1 MGLETKGV
9 WMRVAIVTE
18 SFLPTLN
25 GVTNSVLRVC
35 DYLRSEGHDV
45 MVIAPQVAGSDTAE
59 VHNEVPEGVS
69 VHRVPSVAYRE
80 FPVGLPHP
88 MVSALLHKFRP
99 DVLHAASPFLLGYQ
113 ALLAAK
119 KLGIASVAIFQ
130 TDVAGY
136 ANRNALGATERFA
149 WWVVSRIH
157 NTADLTLVPSQTSR
171 DQLEK
176 CGVDAIAHW
185 ARGVDVEGF
194 HPAHKSDP
202 DVVRLKESF
211 SPQQEVVIGYV
222 GRLAPEKNVERLAAL
237 KGLKGV
243 HVVVVGDG
251 PSADSVKTALRGVP
265 HTMTGALRGEEL
277 HKIYGAF
284 DLFVHTGEEETFGQ
298 TLQEAHASGLPVIA
312 PAIGGPL
319 DLIDHGRD
327 GLLYRSGDDAG
338 MRAAVELLVR
348 DAALRARMGEAGRRK
363 VLGRDWGSLCSEL
376 VGYYRQVSA
385 TPPRVLTPEKA
396 ASRAVKLPGKVT
408 QVA

>member
-1 MGLETKGV
+1 
-9 WMRVAIVTE
+9 MRVAIVTE

-35 DYLRSEGHDV
+35 DYLVSHGHDV
-45 MVIAPQVAGSDTAE
+45 MVIAPQVSRSDLAHSPAE
-59 VHNEVPEGVS
+59 VPGGVV

-88 MVSALLHKFRP
+88 MVSALLQQFRP
-99 DVLHAASPFLLGYQ
+99 DILHAASPFLLGYQ

-136 ANRNALGATERFA
+136 AKRNALGATERFA

-157 NTADLTLVPSQTSR
+157 NTADLTLVPSRTSSE
-171 DQLEK
+171 QLEK
-176 CGVDAIAHW
+176 CGVDNIAHW
-185 ARGVDVEGF
+185 GRGVDVEGF

-202 DVVRLKESF
+202 AVTRWKQSF
-211 SPQQEVVIGYV
+211 APLGEVVVGYV

-237 KGLKGV
+237 RGLAHT

-251 PSADSVKTALRGVP
+251 PSNDSVESVLRGIP
-265 HTMTGALRGEEL
+265 HTMTGALRGADL
-277 HKIYGAF
+277 QKVYGTF
-284 DLFVHTGEEETFGQ
+284 DVFVHTGEEETFGQ

-319 DLIDHGRD
+319 DLIDHERD
-327 GLLYRSGDDAG
+327 GLLYPAGDDAG
-338 MRAAVELLVR
+338 VRAAVDRLVS
-348 DAALRARMGEAGRRK
+348 APELRAQMGEAGRRK
-363 VLGRDWGSLCSEL
+363 VLGRDWGALCGQLVDYYHEVRAEAAQVVSLD
-376 VGYYRQVSA
+376 SA
-385 TPPRVLTPEKA
+385 TQ
-396 ASRAVKLPGKVT
+396 RAGKLPRKVT
-408 QVA
+408 RVA

>member
-1 MGLETKGV
+1 
-9 WMRVAIVTE
+9 MRVAIVTE

-35 DYLRSEGHDV
+35 DYLISHGHDV
-45 MVIAPQVAGSDTAE
+45 MVIAPQVSRSDLAHPPAE
-59 VHNEVPEGVS
+59 VPAGVV

-88 MVSALLHKFRP
+88 MVSALLQQFRP
-99 DVLHAASPFLLGYQ
+99 DILHAASPFLLGYQ

-136 ANRNALGATERFA
+136 AKRNALGATERFA

-157 NTADLTLVPSQTSR
+157 NTADLTLVPSRTSSE
-171 DQLEK
+171 QLEK
-176 CGVDAIAHW
+176 CGVDNIAHW
-185 ARGVDVEGF
+185 GRGVDVEGF

-202 DVVRLKESF
+202 MVTRWKQSF
-211 SPQQEVVIGYV
+211 APRGEVVVGYV

-237 KGLKGV
+237 RGLAHT

-251 PSADSVKTALRGVP
+251 PSNDSVESALRGIP
-265 HTMTGALRGEEL
+265 HTMTGALRGADL
-277 HKIYGAF
+277 QKVYGTF
-284 DLFVHTGEEETFGQ
+284 DVFVHTGEEETFGQ

-327 GLLYRSGDDAG
+327 GLLYPAGDDAG
-338 MRAAVELLVR
+338 ARAAVDRLVS
-348 DAALRARMGEAGRRK
+348 APELRARMGEAGRRK
-363 VLGRDWGSLCSEL
+363 VLGRDWGALCGQLLDYYQQVRSDTARVESLDSA
-376 VGYYRQVSA
+376 RQ
-385 TPPRVLTPEKA
+385 
-396 ASRAVKLPGKVT
+396 RAGKLPRKVT
-408 QVA
+408 RVA